1 MSMSRR
7 KTLAVIGGGVI
18 LAATAGLGYVATRQP
33 QTARLPWASAGQGED
48 ARRRALSYA
57 LLAPNPHN
65 IQPWL
70 VDLSEPDVVTLY
82 VDLNKLLPHTDPYNR
97 QITIGL
103 G

>member
-65 IQPWL
+65 IQPSAYVFSTISL
-70 VDLSEPDVVTLY
+70 FGMFIYLRNDVGC
-82 VDLNKLLPHTDPYNR
+82 K
-97 QITIGL
+97 GK
-103 G
+103 